1 MRVKICGITNY
12 DDAMYACEAGADA
25 LGFVFYKKSPR
36 FIDYEA
42 TAAIIEKL
50 PPFITKVGLFVEAS
64 KEEIERGFR
73 KSQIDL
79 AQIHFDVSQEF
90 IDSLEC
96 KALPVIRAKQREDI
110 FNFSGYRLVDAYTEA
125 YGGSGKRLNL
135 EWFKGVDCSEI
146 TIAGGLLAENLD
158 SLRGY
163 GFYGVDVSSG
173 VEASKGRKDYKKVK
187 EFIQNAKSL

>member
-12 DDAMYACEAGADA
+12 DDAMYACEVGADA

-50 PPFITKVGLFVEAS
+50 PPFITKVGLFVEAA

-173 VEASKGRKDYKKVK
+173 VEASKGIKDYKKVK

>member
-12 DDAMYACEAGADA
+12 DDAMYASEAGADA

-36 FIDYEA
+36 FIDYET

-64 KEEIERGFR
+64 KEEIESGFR
-73 KSQIDL
+73 KSQIDI

-96 KALPVIRAKQREDI
+96 KVLPVIRAKQREDI

-125 YGGSGKRLNL
+125 YGGSGMRLNV
-135 EWFKGVDCSEI
+135 EWFKDIDCSQI
-146 TIAGGLLAENLD
+146 IVAGGLKPENLYT
-158 SLRGY
+158 LQGY

-173 VEASKGRKDYKKVK
+173 VEVRRGKKDYKKVS
-187 EFIQNAKSL
+187 EFIKNAKSL

>member
-1 MRVKICGITNY
+1 
-12 DDAMYACEAGADA
+12 MYACEAGVDA

-42 TAAIIEKL
+42 TAKIIEKL
-50 PPFITKVGLFVEAS
+50 PPFVTKVGLFVEVS
-64 KEEIERGFR
+64 KEEIERGCSESR
-73 KSQIDL
+73 IDL
-79 AQIHFDVSQEF
+79 AQIHFDVTQDF
-90 IDSLEC
+90 IDSLGC
-96 KALPVIRAKQREDI
+96 NALPVIRAKQREDI
-110 FNFSGYRLVDAYTEA
+110 FSFSGYRLVDAYTEA

-135 EWFKGVDCSEI
+135 EWFEGVDCSEI

>member
-25 LGFVFYKKSPR
+25 LGFVFYEKSPR

-42 TAAIIEKL
+42 TAAIIDKL
-50 PPFITKVGLFVEAS
+50 PPFITKVGLFVETT
-64 KEEIERGFR
+64 KEEIEKGFAI
-73 KSQIDL
+73 SHIDL
-79 AQIHFDVSQEF
+79 AQIHFDTDREF
-90 IDSLEC
+90 INSLEC
-96 KALPVIRAKQREDI
+96 KALPVIRAKQRDDI
-110 FNFSGYRLVDAYTEA
+110 FSFSGYKLVDAYTEA

-135 EWFKGVDCSEI
+135 EWFKGVDCSKI
-146 TIAGGLLAENLD
+146 TIAGGLSAENLD
-158 SLRGY
+158 SLTGY

-173 VEASKGRKDYKKVK
+173 VEAHKGKKDYKKVK